1 MPLKFCLKKI
11 NIFSA
16 LFVLA
21 LSFFVVSG
29 FFDKDVKASVI
40 DDLKKQ
46 IQEYSKKSKELEE
59 KTKIYENSLYK
70 TKKEKN
76 TLSGQ
81 IRSLENDI
89 YNLNLNIKKTQTDV
103 VETSL
108 TIDLLDQEIKEK
120 NKQIKESKKQ
130 MAYILQLLYEKSET
144 SLFSIILSSR
154 DFSQALNQKEQLSSL
169 EKEVSSGL
177 KRIKNLKTLLE
188 KNKIEQERKRSDLY
202 KLSGRLSDQQKIT
215 NNKKLEKNKLLRE
228 TKNQEYRYRKILS
241 DLSRQRQNIEK
252 EIGGLERKLKEAINR
267 AKLPQGKG
275 ILKYPLDHVRVTQGY
290 GMTRYA
296 KSGAYNGNGHNG
308 VDLGGATGT
317 PVKSA
322 ANGVVLGVGNNGRY
336 AYGKWIAIKHDNGLV
351 TLYGHMSLQKVK
363 KGQRVKTG
371 QLIGY
376 VGATGYVTGPHL
388 HFTVYAPDSFDLYQ
402 SSRVSWLW
410 IPIGAPLNPFDYL

>member
-1 MPLKFCLKKI
+1 MPLKPYLKKI
-11 NIFSA
+11 NIFFIIFI
-16 LFVLA
+16 LTM
-21 LSFFVVSG
+21 SFFGVLG
-29 FFDKDVKASVI
+29 FLNKDAKASII

-59 KTKIYENSLYK
+59 KAKKYENSLYK

-76 TLSGQ
+76 TLNTQ
-81 IRSLENDI
+81 VRSLENDI

-120 NKQIKESKKQ
+120 NTLIKKSKEQ

-144 SLFSIILSSR
+144 SLFSILLSSR
-154 DFSQALNQKEQLSSL
+154 NFSQALNQKEQLSSL
-169 EKEVSSGL
+169 EKEISSGL
-177 KRIKNLKTLLE
+177 KRIKNLKMLLE
-188 KNKIEQERKRSDLY
+188 QNKIEQERKRSDLY

-215 NNKKLEKNKLLRE
+215 NNRKSEKNKLLKE
-228 TKNQEYRYRKILS
+228 TKNQEYRYKKILS
-241 DLSRQRQNIEK
+241 DLSKQRQNIEK
-252 EIGGLERKLKEAINR
+252 EIGGLERKLKEAVNR

-275 ILKYPLDHVRVTQGY
+275 ILKYPVDHVRVTQGY

-322 ANGVVLGVGNNGRY
+322 ANGVVVGVGNNGRY
-336 AYGKWIAIKHDNGLV
+336 AYGKWIAVKHDNGLI

-363 KGQRVKTG
+363 KGQRVEAG

-376 VGATGYVTGPHL
+376 IGATGYVTGPHL

-410 IPIGAPLNPFDYL
+410 IPIGAPLNPFNYL